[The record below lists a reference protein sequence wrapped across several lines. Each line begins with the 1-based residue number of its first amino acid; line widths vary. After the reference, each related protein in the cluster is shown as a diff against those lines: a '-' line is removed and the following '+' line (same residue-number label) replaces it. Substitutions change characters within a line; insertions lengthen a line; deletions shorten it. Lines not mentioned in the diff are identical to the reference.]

1 MEVPRPDGIF
11 SCSRDSYDVCGCSAI
26 KPAAEQEAAADA
38 NIWKPWGSTFH
49 YAGPSGLNMSPPPWK
64 RPQPGAH
71 AMVFKKTI
79 PNVILAVSEKGRVYI
94 DSTEQTIFIKVLE
107 TSVTVESVLAEVGMQ
122 IGVSCKELVLLDSKL
137 SQVLD
142 APSGQHK
149 LYLFI

>member
-1 MEVPRPDGIF
+1 
-11 SCSRDSYDVCGCSAI
+11 
-26 KPAAEQEAAADA
+26 
-38 NIWKPWGSTFH
+38 
-49 YAGPSGLNMSPPPWK
+49 
-64 RPQPGAH
+64 
-71 AMVFKKTI
+71 MVFKKTI

-122 IGVSCKELVLLDSKL
+122 IGVSCKDLVLLDSKL

-149 LYLFI
+149 LCLFI